1 MMKDVKREFLR
12 QIQETMQ
19 FKFNLFFANF
29 SIFIMVSSYLHYF
42 EESQNKFTLFCLLFT
57 WYFTSHS
64 ITHPTFFIED
74 DIYDRTLISVIQSKK
89 SVMHVLLFK
98 ILVQILIDLIKAIPI
113 FLILSFLSDI
123 TFPASNSRDFCYCI
137 NLSVSYFNIIRFR
150 FLSF

>member
-89 SVMHVLLFK
+89 VLCMYCFLKYLFK
-98 ILVQILIDLIKAIPI
+98 YL
-113 FLILSFLSDI
+113 
-123 TFPASNSRDFCYCI
+123 
-137 NLSVSYFNIIRFR
+137 
-150 FLSF
+150 

>member
-1 MMKDVKREFLR
+1 MKDVKREFLR

-89 SVMHVLLFK
+89 SVVHVLLFK
-98 ILVQILIDLIKAIPI
+98 ILVQ
-113 FLILSFLSDI
+113 
-123 TFPASNSRDFCYCI
+123 
-137 NLSVSYFNIIRFR
+137 YF
-150 FLSF
+150 